1 MREADSAAGAGR
13 RSETIAAG
21 VVVLFGLTVGVI
33 AYGYPLGSMVRP
45 GPGFGPLL
53 VAGLI
58 VVLGLAIM
66 AEVRNAPMPAFKPQ
80 LRPLLATAAGI
91 LSFALIVERLGFI
104 PATMALVLISG
115 LGERRVSV
123 WPLLGVAVFMAL
135 FGSAVF
141 VWALGV
147 PLKSIGW
154 Q

>member
-1 MREADSAAGAGR
+1 MTERDSTAGAGR
-13 RSETIAAG
+13 RSETLAAG
-21 VVVLFGLTVGVI
+21 VVVLFGLVVGGI
-33 AYGYPLGSMVRP
+33 AWTYPMGSAVRP

-66 AEVRNAPMPAFKPQ
+66 VEVRNAPLPGFKPQ
-80 LRPLLATAAGI
+80 LRPLLATVAGI
-91 LSFALIVERLGFI
+91 LSFALLVERLGFI
-104 PATMALVLISG
+104 PATIALVLISG
-115 LGERRVSV
+115 LGEKRVSG

-141 VWALGV
+141 IWALGV

-154 Q
+154 L